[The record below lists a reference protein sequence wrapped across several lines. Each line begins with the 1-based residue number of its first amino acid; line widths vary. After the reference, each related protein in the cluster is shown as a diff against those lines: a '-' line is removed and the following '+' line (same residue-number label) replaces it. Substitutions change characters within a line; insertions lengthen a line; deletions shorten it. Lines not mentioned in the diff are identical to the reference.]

1 MDNRGRSSY
10 EKRMNLCTREG
21 IEGGGNMA
29 ILQYTSRR
37 IWWEVENNRTSDE
50 ELFVARSHE
59 ESQKIYE

>member
-1 MDNRGRSSY
+1 
-10 EKRMNLCTREG
+10 MNLWTREG